1 MDVGL
6 RDALAHV
13 GCHSPVPECGR
24 TSNSWNDAQ
33 EDAVEARTKASGPW
47 LTVVGSTM
55 IDQIAYAARMPE
67 RGETVIG
74 DRFAQGFGGKGANQ
88 AVMARLMGAEVAM
101 VNAVGDDSYGAE
113 TIENFRSF
121 GIDTTY
127 VRREAGSS
135 GVAPI
140 WVEPDGSNRIIV
152 IPGANHGLLP
162 EHGAAAVAEQLRV
175 DAVIGQFEIRQS
187 VTTAAFA
194 AARERG
200 AITVLNPAPA
210 AEISAELASVSDWII
225 PNETE
230 FGIIARAAGLS
241 DDVEDPQALAAFA
254 AGLHVRLLVT
264 LGERGAALVAE
275 GGGVQRVP
283 APTVEAVDT
292 TGAGDAFVGAF
303 VFGLASGWSEV
314 ASVRLGCAIA
324 AESVLRPGTQRS
336 FPDHARCVEI
346 IAQCAGSAG

>member
-1 MDVGL
+1 V
-6 RDALAHV
+6 
-13 GCHSPVPECGR
+13 
-24 TSNSWNDAQ
+24 Q
-33 EDAVEARTKASGPW
+33 EEAVEVMTSGPGPW

-67 RGETVIG
+67 RGETVVG

-101 VNAVGDDSYGAE
+101 VNAVGEDSYGE
-113 TIENFRSF
+113 QTIENFAGF

-127 VRREAGSS
+127 VRRVPGAS

-152 IPGANHGLLP
+152 VPGANNGLLP
-162 EHGAAAVAEQLRV
+162 AHGAAAVAEQERV
-175 DAVIGQFEIRQS
+175 DAVIGQFEIDQA

-194 AARERG
+194 AAHERG
-200 AITVLNPAPA
+200 ATTVLNPAPGA
-210 AEISAELASVSDWII
+210 AVSAELAAVSDWLI

-230 FGIIARAAGLS
+230 FAIIARAAGLPAE
-241 DDVEDPQALAAFA
+241 VNDPQALAAFA
-254 AGLHVRLLVT
+254 EGLGVRLLVT
-264 LGERGAALVAE
+264 LGERGAAIVGE
-275 GGGVQRVP
+275 DGQVQLVP

-303 VFGLASGWSEV
+303 VFGLASGWPE
-314 ASVRLGCAIA
+314 AEAARLGCAIA

-336 FPDHARCVEI
+336 FPDNARCREI
-346 IAQCAGSAG
+346 IASVEGAGS